1 MLYEPT
7 KKEVKQI
14 KNLNKAYKMF
24 GIAFKIILN
33 NTPNDNNIETELYMA
48 NKHLEAMNKRIFELL
63 EKKCIDQ
70 EFFKLVK
77 NLNIKKN

>member
-24 GIAFKIILN
+24 GIAFKLVLN
-33 NTPNDNNIETELYMA
+33 NTPTDNKIETELYMA
-48 NKHLEAMNKRIFELL
+48 NKHLEAMNKRVFELL

-77 NLNIKKN
+77 IFDKKK

>member
-24 GIAFKIILN
+24 GVAFKIILD
-33 NTPNDNNIETELYMA
+33 NTPKDNKIETELYMA

-70 EFFKLVK
+70 EFFKIVK
-77 NLNIKKN
+77 NFNKKK

>member
-14 KNLNKAYKMF
+14 KNLNRAYKMF
-24 GIAFKIILN
+24 SVAFKLILE
-33 NTPNDNNIETELYMA
+33 NTPKDSTIETELYRA
-48 NKHLEAMNKRIFELL
+48 NKHLEEMNKRVFELL

-70 EFFKLVK
+70 EFFKTIK
-77 NLNIKKN
+77 NFNKKK

>member
-7 KKEVKQI
+7 KKEIKQI

-24 GIAFKIILN
+24 GIAFKIILD
-33 NTPNDNNIETELYMA
+33 NTPNDDKIQTELYMA
-48 NKHLEAMNKRIFELL
+48 NKYLKSMNKRVFELL

-70 EFFKLVK
+70 EFFKIVK
-77 NLNIKKN
+77 NFNKKK